1 MRSDG
6 ADRPARLRVRSRG
19 RIRGPSFPHVRV
31 LPATTDGECIP
42 DLIVSLG
49 SLDAAVGEVDR

>member
-19 RIRGPSFPHVRV
+19 RIRGPSFPHVRA
-31 LPATTDGECIP
+31 LPATTDCECIP
-42 DLIVSLG
+42 DPIVSLG
-49 SLDAAVGEVDR
+49 SLGAAHGGVDR